1 MRDKIFIDLQTRLRK
16 FKEAWAVEFIERVQD
31 KTPENTG
38 RLKESYFVQQKKE
51 GFDLG
56 SVEDYFS
63 YVEHGTSKMRP
74 RRMVGRTLLEE
85 EEITALAVERAKK

>member
-1 MRDKIFIDLQTRLRK
+1 MRDKIFIDLQTRLRR
-16 FKEAWAVEFIERVQD
+16 FKEEWAIECMERIKE
-31 KTPENTG
+31 KTPEKSG
-38 RLKESYFVQQKKE
+38 RLKESYFVQQKKD

-56 SVEDYFS
+56 SVEDYFT

-85 EEITALAVERAKK
+85 EEITAIAIERAKK